1 MRVTAVPLSLVGLLL
16 TGPSGLLF
24 AQPAEPAPK
33 GGPCAQIAAAC
44 KGAGFVPNGAKEGLG
59 LGFDCI
65 RPIITGTPQRKKAAK
80 ALPQIDPQVVDRV
93 QGAES
98 ELRKGRRG
106 ESTTGRT
113 ANNESL
119 GHLDSTDETHRTAS
133 RSA

>member
-1 MRVTAVPLSLVGLLL
+1 MRATAVPLSLVGLLL

-44 KGAGFVPNGAKEGLG
+44 KAAGFVPNGAKEGLG

-80 ALPQIDPQVVDRV
+80 ALPQIDPQVVTACKERNPNFGKGG
-93 QGAES
+93 GA
-98 ELRKGRRG
+98 KAQPGG
-106 ESTTGRT
+106 QPTTNPSGT
-113 ANNESL
+113 
-119 GHLDSTDETHRTAS
+119 
-133 RSA
+133 